1 MTEKDKIEIPV
12 KRGKEKV
19 RNRKRGTYERGRH
32 REGEG
37 RDIGCQV
44 KGGEATKE
52 PNGGSWGFQQT
63 HVIEREEK

>member
-44 KGGEATKE
+44 KGGRRRRSQMAEAGVFSKLT
-52 PNGGSWGFQQT
+52 S
-63 HVIEREEK
+63 